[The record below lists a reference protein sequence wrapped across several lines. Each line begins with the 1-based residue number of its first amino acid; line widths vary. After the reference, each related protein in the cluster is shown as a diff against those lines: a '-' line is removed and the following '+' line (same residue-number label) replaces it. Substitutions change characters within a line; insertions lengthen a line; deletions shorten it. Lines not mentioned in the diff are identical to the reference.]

1 MIPDRRA
8 RDAPPAP
15 SVNLGIYF
23 DEELDRWANQE
34 GAEVCQEHARA
45 LPCPYHRRLAD
56 SPEPTGEVPE
66 GQRPPGD

>member
-8 RDAPPAP
+8 RDASPGP

-23 DEELDRWANQE
+23 DEEHDRWANQE
-34 GAEVCQEHARA
+34 GLAVCQEHARA

-56 SPEPTGEVPE
+56 SPEPAGEVRE
-66 GQRPPGD
+66 GQLQAGD